1 MVNEINVKLIS
12 KLLPERSDNS
22 HKGSFGKILNI
33 AGSRMYSGAALLS
46 SLSALKIGAGY
57 LSLACIDE
65 IINRIASICPEI
77 TFIPLESTIEG
88 TISTKNE
95 ILNLSKYDVI
105 SIGCGLTTN
114 KETMDFTKNF
124 LKKINRRQKL
134 IIDADGINILANFKD
149 MTHLKNTIITPHP
162 KELARLLN
170 VSVTEIVD
178 NRKKYAR
185 ITSQT
190 FECITI
196 LKGHNTIITDGD
208 VVYQNT
214 TGNSA
219 LAKAGSGDVLTGIIA
234 GLLAQKMEIFEAGLL
249 GIFLH
254 GLAGDI
260 ASRDL
265 TKYSVLA
272 TDIIKYVPQAIK
284 EVIKVGT

>member
-1 MVNEINVKLIS
+1 MANEINIKLAS
-12 KLLPERSDNS
+12 KLLPERTDNS
-22 HKGSFGKILNI
+22 HKGTFGKVLNI
-33 AGSRMYSGAALLS
+33 AGSKMYSGAALLS
-46 SLSALKIGAGY
+46 SLSALKVGAGY
-57 LSLACIDE
+57 VSLACIEE
-65 IINRIASICPEI
+65 IIDRIASLSPEI
-77 TFIPLESTIEG
+77 TFIPLKSTNKG
-88 TISTKNE
+88 TISNNNE
-95 ILNLSKYDVI
+95 IENLYTYDVI

-114 KETMDFTKNF
+114 NETMDFTKDF
-124 LKKINRRQKL
+124 LKQINKKQKL

-149 MTHLKNTIITPHP
+149 GTHLKNAIITPHP

-170 VSVTEIVD
+170 VSVAEIID

-196 LKGHNTIITDGD
+196 LKGHNSIITDGEK
-208 VVYQNT
+208 VYQNT

-234 GLLAQKMEIFEAGLL
+234 GLLAQKMELLEAGIL
-249 GIFLH
+249 GTYLH

-260 ASRDL
+260 ASKDL

-272 TDIIKYVPQAIK
+272 TDVIKYIPQAIK
-284 EVIKVGT
+284 ETIKAGT